1 MGCWPAPSPSLTETS
16 PDVLGAVRH
25 SRRMGRSFLTCCGY
39 CSLQPD
45 VGHQKR
51 FTTEVYAIFTGGV
64 GVFYTLPTVI
74 ICRKVEAFVVYLF
87 ESNLSAAAT
96 VKATDQP

>member
-1 MGCWPAPSPSLTETS
+1 
-16 PDVLGAVRH
+16 
-25 SRRMGRSFLTCCGY
+25 
-39 CSLQPD
+39 LQPAAGGRPPEKIND
-45 VGHQKR
+45 
-51 FTTEVYAIFTGGV
+51 YAILTDGV

-74 ICRKVEAFVVYLF
+74 ICRKVEVFVVYLF